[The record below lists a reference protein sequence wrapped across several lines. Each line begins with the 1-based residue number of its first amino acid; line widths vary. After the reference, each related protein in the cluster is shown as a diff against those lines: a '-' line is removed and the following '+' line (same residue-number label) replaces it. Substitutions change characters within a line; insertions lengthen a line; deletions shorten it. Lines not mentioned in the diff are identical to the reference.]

1 MSDKII
7 DIWQDDLKI
16 LADSGY
22 QGLQN
27 LHPNAIIPVKKKK
40 LELSE
45 EEFYNKNLSKLRV
58 KVCHY
63 AP

>member
-1 MSDKII
+1 
-7 DIWQDDLKI
+7 

-27 LHPNAIIPVKKKK
+27 LYPNAIIPVKKKK

-58 KVCHY
+58 KVCHLLHKNPPHY
-63 AP
+63 KK